1 MFSGKKAR
9 RLNSVDTIT
18 SRDEMERN
26 SDRKEKIRGKLLDL
40 FLELDPDLDLVLDLA
55 LVVP

>member
-1 MFSGKKAR
+1 M
-9 RLNSVDTIT
+9 DTIT

-40 FLELDPDLDLVLDLA
+40 VLELDPDLDLVLDLA